1 MYTQN
6 GDVIRYLDTFCDDV
20 IERGSPWMKTNVLH
34 EECWCFIRNIVTII
48 INREKNFKIF
58 KSRKFDLFFYFIIM
72 INQETLVIYFQN
84 FQFRFRI
91 SGSVARED
99 TKLFKTTTCVDLQ
112 SNTRVNVMRAVEP
125 PTAAQRARY

>member
-1 MYTQN
+1 MLIDSNKMEIT
-6 GDVIRYLDTFCDDV
+6 R
-20 IERGSPWMKTNVLH
+20 
-34 EECWCFIRNIVTII
+34 CFIRNIVTI
-48 INREKNFKIF
+48 NTEKNFRKF
-58 KSRKFDLFFYFIIM
+58 KSRNFDHFFYFIIM

-91 SGSVARED
+91 SGSVARAD

-112 SNTRVNVMRAVEP
+112 SNTRVNVMRALEP